1 MKLYTLGL
9 YEKSMP
15 NELSFR
21 EKLMY
26 AREAGYDFLE
36 MSIDETEEKLARLDW
51 SVEKRA
57 SLVQDM
63 YEAGL
68 PIRTMSLSGHRKYPL
83 GSSEES
89 VRILGMEIME
99 KAINLADDLGI
110 RIIMLAGYDVYYEES
125 SEFTKKMFE
134 MNLRKAVDMAA
145 SLSLIHI

>member
-21 EKLMY
+21 EKLTY

-68 PIRTMSLSGHRKYPL
+68 PIRTMCLSGHRKYPL

-89 VRILGMEIME
+89 VRIRGMEKMC
-99 KAINLADDLGI
+99 I
-110 RIIMLAGYDVYYEES
+110 RDSCCTG
-125 SEFTKKMFE
+125 
-134 MNLRKAVDMAA
+134 
-145 SLSLIHI
+145 